1 MRAFF
6 NRSGLDPRF
15 TSMLLA
21 LLLMWLV
28 LAALTGGIFLTP
40 RNLYNLSIQTCVIA
54 VMACGMVYLM
64 VARQI
69 DLSVGSLLALTGMFA
84 AYTQVELFAPGSPWG
99 WIVSIFVAVSIGV
112 LVGIFQGWWVAY
124 QGVPAFVVTLAGYLM
139 YRGAA
144 FMVADGQTIAP
155 LHPIYQMLGGGINGS
170 IGVVA
175 SSCLGALACAYVL
188 WRRWAL
194 RREMHRYSVQLPPLW
209 LEAVKVGFQCA
220 AIVAFVVV
228 MNSYPDPTQMD
239 AQGHPTG
246 KGIAIPVLILLL
258 VVFLLTFVAQ
268 RTRFGRYVFAYGGNP
283 EAALLSGINTRMVII
298 KIFVMMGVLAAIAG
312 VITTARLNSGANSI
326 GQLAELYVIAATVIG
341 GTSLAGGVGS
351 IPGAVVGA
359 IIIQTLDNGMVLLD
373 VTSAKRQVLIG
384 LVLIAAV
391 WFDAFYNRKEGR

>member
-1 MRAFF
+1 MRAFLD
-6 NRSGLDPRF
+6 RSGLDPRF

-21 LLLMWLV
+21 LLVMWLV
-28 LAALTGGIFLTP
+28 LAGLTDGIFLTP

-54 VMACGMVYLM
+54 IMACGMVYLM

-84 AYTQVELFAPGSPWG
+84 AYTQVHLFAPGSPWG
-99 WIVSIFVAVSIGV
+99 WVVSIFVAIGAGV

-124 QGVPAFVVTLAGYLM
+124 QRVPAFVVTLAGYLM
-139 YRGAA
+139 YRGGA
-144 FMVADGQTIAP
+144 FMVAEGQTIAP

-170 IGVVA
+170 IGV
-175 SSCLGALACAYVL
+175 LGSACFGVLACAYVL
-188 WRRWAL
+188 WHRWAV
-194 RREMHRYSVQLPPLW
+194 RRDMRRYSAQLPPLW

-220 AIVAFVVV
+220 AIVGFVAV
-228 MNSYPDPTQMD
+228 MNSYPDATQTD
-239 AQGHPTG
+239 AEGNPVG

-258 VVFLLTFVAQ
+258 VVFLLTFLAQ

-283 EAALLSGINTRMVII
+283 EAALLSGINVRRVLM
-298 KIFVMMGVLAAIAG
+298 KIFIMMGVLAAVAG

-341 GTSLAGGVGS
+341 GTSMAGGVGS

-373 VTSAKRQVLIG
+373 VSSAKRQVFIG